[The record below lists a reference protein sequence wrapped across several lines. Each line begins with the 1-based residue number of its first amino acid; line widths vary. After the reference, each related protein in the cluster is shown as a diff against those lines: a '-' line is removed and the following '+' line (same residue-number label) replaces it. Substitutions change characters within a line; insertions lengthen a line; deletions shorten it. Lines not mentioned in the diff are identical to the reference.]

1 MTRSAGIV
9 WLASRP
15 AQCGVWTTDAETG
28 RAGVSCHG
36 DWTAWTPPGS
46 GKVGSKFSMD
56 ATTLAS
62 WIGDARQ
69 ELVFE
74 GDVTMDPTALRA
86 ALDACLL
93 TESEMGGSQTSG
105 EASSRGADLDIF
117 CFSPWPERD
126 AHLASLGVHAGGRG
140 SRAIA
145 MAAAK
150 KGAWSGL
157 WDVTEGVAN
166 MRVSGGG
173 GDGGGGEP
181 VAKKF
186 TGAASLGFGGAA
198 GVRVPEAF
206 VPRPGA
212 SRSGSFPTARATSG
226 PRCPAWSAGPR
237 GGSATIGTRRAPT
250 AAATP
255 SRTITTSARTRSTG
269 DGSSGSGDWSTTW
282 WRTGGASVAS

>member
-173 GDGGGGEP
+173 GGGGGGEP

-206 VPRPGA
+206 VAP
-212 SRSGSFPTARATSG
+212 
-226 PRCPAWSAGPR
+226 PR
-237 GGSATIGTRRAPT
+237 GVEVRQFPDGKGHFWPKMPCLECGSPVVGGDDWDATCANCGGDAESYDNNQRPHKEYRRRFERFRRLVDELVAN
-250 AAATP
+250 
-255 SRTITTSARTRSTG
+255 RG
-269 DGSSGSGDWSTTW
+269 CV
-282 WRTGGASVAS
+282 GG